1 MQNKISDDS
10 FAGKIVGMSSGITRK
25 IVFSDGNDIRLT
37 KALDIFM
44 DYNDSQ
50 FLIIGDEETVTK
62 NIKDTGIKNTDNFLV
77 IDPKKSKKI
86 EDHRQIIKTAYENRG
101 KDITTEQL
109 NQCVFN
115 PSYWAGIMLK
125 NNEADCAVGGTISS
139 TGDLMRAVIYI
150 LGLAQGRKF
159 LSAAAFM
166 EIPDCGYGLNGKF
179 LISDPAIIPKPTE
192 EQLTDMAITG
202 YETAKGIFESEPI
215 VAMLSYS
222 TKGSAKSEEIDM
234 IRRAVDNVKR
244 VYPDMK
250 IDGELQFDAAV
261 VPEVAAMKCPG
272 SIVGGKANVLI
283 FPDLNA
289 ANIGYKMVQR
299 LAKAELCGMIVQGCA
314 KPFNDLSRGSLVE
327 DIVALTAMTL
337 VQRKGMEDNGLI
349 QNQ

>member
-1 MQNKISDDS
+1 MQKKIAEDS
-10 FAGKIVGMSSGITRK
+10 FVGKIIAMSSSIKRRV
-25 IVFSDGNDIRLT
+25 VFSDGNDIRLA
-37 KALDIFM
+37 KALSIFM
-44 DYNDSQ
+44 DYNDSR
-50 FLIIGDEETVTK
+50 FLIIGDETTIMN
-62 NIKDTGIKNTDNFLV
+62 NIKETGLKNTENFCI
-77 IDPKKSKKI
+77 IDPKKSGKVN
-86 EDHRQIIKTAYENRG
+86 EYREIIAESYKNRC
-101 KDITTEQL
+101 KEITCEQL
-109 NQCVFN
+109 DKCVFN
-115 PSYWAGIMLK
+115 PSYWAGVMLK

-139 TGDLMRAVIYI
+139 TGDLMRSVIYI
-150 LGLAQGRKF
+150 LGLAKGRKF

-166 EIPDCGYGLNGKF
+166 EIPDCNYGLNGKF

-202 YETAKGIFESEPI
+202 YETAKGIFESEPV

-222 TKGSAKSEEIDM
+222 TKGSAQSDEIDM
-234 IRRAVDNVKR
+234 IRRVVDNVR
-244 VYPDMK
+244 MVYPDMK

-261 VPEVAAMKCPG
+261 VPEVAAVKCPD

-327 DIVALTAMTL
+327 DIIALTAMTL

-349 QNQ
+349 QD

>member
-1 MQNKISDDS
+1 MGSKIEQDS
-10 FAGKIVGMSSGITRK
+10 FVGKIIAMSSNIARR
-25 IVFSDGNDIRLT
+25 IVFSDGNDIRLA

-44 DYNDSQ
+44 DYNGSR
-50 FLIIGDEETVTK
+50 FLIIGDEPTILN
-62 NIKDTGIKNTDNFLV
+62 NIKETGIKNTSNFQI
-77 IDPKKSKKI
+77 IDPKKSNKVD
-86 EDHRQIIKTAYENRG
+86 EHRQIIMQAYKDRG
-101 KDITTEQL
+101 KQITAEQL
-109 NQCVFN
+109 DQCVFN

-150 LGLAQGRKF
+150 LGLAKGRKF

-166 EIPDCGYGLNGKF
+166 EIPDCIYGLNGKF

-215 VAMLSYS
+215 IAMLSYS
-222 TKGSAKSEEIDM
+222 TKGSAKSDEIDM
-234 IRRAVDNVKR
+234 IRRVVDNVKR

-283 FPDLNA
+283 FPDLNS

-327 DIVALTAMTL
+327 DVVALTAMTL

-349 QNQ
+349 KD